1 MSKVKGLVI
10 GMVMMLVGIGT
21 ATLMLDNQLQRVIK
35 FSSVPSE
42 IGFTTLMLMVGIMG
56 FIFVLDVLKENKQK

>member
-21 ATLMLDNQLQRVIK
+21 ATLMLDDQLQRVIK

-42 IGFTTLMLMVGIMG
+42 IAFTTLMLMVGIMG